1 MMPSRGTRTARPRV
15 VDAAEIEKAEPI
27 VMVISVFA
35 RYALSCVAVAT
46 LAGCGPNIGN
56 MGVPARSGNGDAA
69 PHSKTFSYTGGEQS
83 FTVPVDVKLIT
94 VTVRGAS
101 SSKEPRCRHKGR
113 GGLVS
118 AQIPVTPG
126 ERLRV
131 FVGGE
136 SGFNGGGSSYQESR
150 NGGGASDVREGGDK
164 PRDRIVVAGGGG
176 GAGNSS
182 RRETA
187 CGGGGGG
194 KVGGTGENQ
203 GYSGPN
209 PYAGG
214 GGTGGTQRN
223 GGTGGAGGESMGS
236 PPFPGSPGDPGALG
250 VGGSG
255 GDGGCYYGGGCSCGY
270 QNGCAGGGGGGG
282 YYGGGGG
289 GGGGAGFMTING
301 SAGGGGGGGSSY
313 AEPSATKVH
322 FWQNWKRANGSG
334 SVVFSWE

>member
-1 MMPSRGTRTARPRV
+1 MTILG
-15 VDAAEIEKAEPI
+15 
-27 VMVISVFA
+27 FC
-35 RYALSCVAVAT
+35 RYAFSCVAIAMF
-46 LAGCGPNIGN
+46 AGCGANIGS
-56 MGVPARSGNGDAA
+56 GVPTHNGVGEAA
-69 PHSKTFSYTGGEQS
+69 PHSKTFNYTGKKQS
-83 FTVPVDVKLIT
+83 FTVPSGVNLMT
-94 VTVRGAS
+94 VVVRGAS
-101 SSKEPRCRHKGR
+101 ASKEPRCSHKGR

-126 ERLRV
+126 ETLRV

-136 SGFNGGGSSYQESR
+136 SGFNGGGSGASYGLP
-150 NGGGASDVREGGDK
+150 GGGASDVREGGD
-164 PRDRIVVAGGGG
+164 RLADRILVAGAGGGVG
-176 GAGNSS
+176 MSS

-214 GGTGGTQRN
+214 GGTGGTQRHP
-223 GGTGGAGGESMGS
+223 GSGGAGGEGI
-236 PPFPGSPGDPGALG
+236 GGLGIQYGYPGDAGTLG
-250 VGGSG
+250 VGGAG
-255 GDGGCYYGGGCSCGY
+255 GAGGCYFGHGCSCGY

-289 GGGGAGFMTING
+289 GGGGAAYQTLSG

-313 AEPSATKVH
+313 AEPSATEVH
-322 FWQNWKRANGSG
+322 FWRNWKTANNNG